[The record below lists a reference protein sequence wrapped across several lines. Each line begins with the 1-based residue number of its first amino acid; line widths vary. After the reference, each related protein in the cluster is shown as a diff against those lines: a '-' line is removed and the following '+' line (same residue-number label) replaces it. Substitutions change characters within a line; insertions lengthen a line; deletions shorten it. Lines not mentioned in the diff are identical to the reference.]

1 VTLAAPDAGEVERAP
16 LARALDRVCGTRAIP
31 GNAITPLTDGPRAYA
46 AMLEMIDQAHR
57 WVHFE
62 NYIIRD
68 DETGRG
74 FASCLEAA
82 ARRGVEVRLLYDHFG
97 SLRTRRRFWHR
108 LRSAGVEVRPFNQ
121 INPLRPVRSLRRD
134 HRKYVGVD
142 GIRAVLGGICIG
154 DEWAG
159 SPGADRPP
167 WRDEAV
173 AVAGPAVPALEWSFL
188 RLWSEAGGSAPAY
201 AVPSRV
207 DRCGDASVRVIEGL
221 PGRLRLYRAIELL
234 AASAESRLWIT
245 DAYLLVA
252 TPLFVSL
259 MAAAREGVDVRLL
272 VPGHSDLPPLKALT
286 RVGYREL
293 LEADARIWEWH
304 GPMLHAK
311 TIVADGTWWKVGSSN
326 LNPSS
331 FLANYELDILVEH
344 GGAVAAAAQQFRRD
358 LAESTEVVLRPARVP
373 APLRQRLPPAVA
385 SADPATRSTVP
396 RARGE
401 LSRRAVVTL
410 RKVAGGA
417 RRSILGAVIFA
428 LLGAGSLLLILPHVT
443 AYALAVLCFWLGGA
457 AVLEFLRRRNL

>member
-1 VTLAAPDAGEVERAP
+1 MTPGAADSAEPGRTP

-31 GNAITPLTDGPRAYA
+31 GNTVASLTDGPRAFA
-46 AMLEMIDQAHR
+46 AMLEVIDGARQ

-62 NYIIRD
+62 NYIVRD

-82 ARRGVEVRLLYDHFG
+82 ARRGVQVRLLYDHLG
-97 SLRTRRRFWHR
+97 SRRTGRRFWR
-108 LRSAGVEVRPFNQ
+108 ELRSAGVEVRAFNRL
-121 INPLRPVRSLRRD
+121 NPLRPIRSLRRD
-134 HRKYVGVD
+134 HRKYVGAD
-142 GIRAVLGGICIG
+142 GARAVLGGVCIG

-159 SPGADRPP
+159 SARGDRPP
-167 WRDEAV
+167 WRDQAALV
-173 AVAGPAVPALEWSFL
+173 SGPAVPALEWSFL
-188 RLWSEAGGSAPAY
+188 RLWEAAGGSPPPY
-201 AVPSRV
+201 TIPSKV
-207 DRCGDASVRVIEGL
+207 GPCGAASVRMVEGV
-221 PGRLRLYRAIELL
+221 PGRLRLYRAVELL
-234 AASAESRLWIT
+234 AASAEARLWIT

-272 VPGHSDLPPLKALT
+272 VPGHSDIPAIRALS

-293 LEADARIWEWH
+293 LNAGARIWEWH

-311 TIVADGTWWKVGSSN
+311 TIIVDGIWWKVGSSN

-331 FLANYELDILVEH
+331 FLANHELDVLVEH
-344 GGAVAAAAQQFRRD
+344 AETVGAAAQEFRRD
-358 LAESTEVVLRPARVP
+358 LAQSTEIVLRPIRAP
-373 APLRQRLPPAVA
+373 APLRARLPQAVRPAGA
-385 SADPATRSTVP
+385 MDRPTVV

-417 RRSILGAVIFA
+417 RRSILGAVIFG
-428 LLGAGSLLLILPHVT
+428 LLGTGSLLLVLPHVM
-443 AYALAVLCFWLGGA
+443 AYALAVLCFWLGGT
-457 AVLEFLRRRNL
+457 AVLEFLRRRHQ